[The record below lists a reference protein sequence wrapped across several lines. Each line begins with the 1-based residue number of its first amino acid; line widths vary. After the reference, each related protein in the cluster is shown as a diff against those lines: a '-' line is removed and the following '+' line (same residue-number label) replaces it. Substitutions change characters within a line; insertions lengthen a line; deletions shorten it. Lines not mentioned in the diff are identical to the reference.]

1 MNSSKIPIMV
11 APSPIVLPPKYITS
25 FDYTITD
32 FEAFTKIAFIC
43 NLFDSDNNMLDT
55 RTIEIAGCEYFN
67 WGYDDS
73 YLINILSQKLG
84 LSTFP
89 PIKKPE
95 SDCFKIGYDTSGNI
109 IKFKNL
115 TVDLSGN
122 FILPSGFTR
131 DPDNHVIIDTVKKPV
146 EYKYL
151 RFDVDGNPMVFQ
163 NIGLDQNNNPIL
175 PNGYI
180 VDNNGSVRDPNGIHI
195 VMVIY

>member
-1 MNSSKIPIMV
+1 MNSVKTSISV
-11 APSPIVLPPKYITS
+11 APSPIVLPPRYITS

-32 FEAFTKIAFIC
+32 FEAYTKIVFLC
-43 NLFDSDNNMLDT
+43 NLFDADNNMLDT
-55 RTIEIAGCEYFN
+55 RTIEIAGCEYYN

-73 YLINILSQKLG
+73 YLINIISQKLG

-95 SDCFKIGYDTSGNI
+95 SNCFKIGYDLSGNI

-122 FILPSGFTR
+122 IVLPSGFTR
-131 DPDNHVIIDTVKKPV
+131 EPNNAIIDTVRKPV

-151 RFDVDGNPMVFQ
+151 RYDVDGNPMVFQ
-163 NIGLDQNNNPIL
+163 NIGLDQNNNPIF

-180 VDNNGSVRDPNGIHI
+180 VDNNGSVRDSNGFHI
-195 VMVIY
+195 VFVI

>member
-1 MNSSKIPIMV
+1 MNSVKTPITV

-32 FEAFTKIAFIC
+32 FEAFTKICFSC
-43 NLFDSDNNMLDT
+43 NLFDTDNNMLDT
-55 RTIEIAGCEYFN
+55 RNIEISGCEYYN

-84 LSTFP
+84 LSAFP
-89 PIKKPE
+89 VINKPP
-95 SDCFKIGYDTSGNI
+95 SNCFKIGYDLSGNI

-122 FILPSGFTR
+122 IVLPSGFTR
-131 DPDNHVIIDTVKKPV
+131 DPTNAILDTVGKQV

-151 RFDVDGNPMVFQ
+151 RYDVDGNPMVFQ
-163 NIGLDQNNNPIL
+163 NIVLDQNNNPIL
-175 PNGYI
+175 PTSYV
-180 VDNNGSVRDPNGIHI
+180 VDNSGSVRDTNGIHI
-195 VMVIY
+195 VIVI

>member
-1 MNSSKIPIMV
+1 MSSSKIPITV

-32 FEAFTKIAFIC
+32 FEAYTKIVFLC
-43 NLFDSDNNMLDT
+43 NLFDSDNNLLDT
-55 RTIEIAGCEYFN
+55 RTIEIAGCEYYN

-73 YLINILSQKLG
+73 YLINIISQKLG

-89 PIKKPE
+89 PIKKPA
-95 SDCFKIGYDTSGNI
+95 SNCFKIGYDLSGNI

-122 FILPSGFTR
+122 IILPSGFTR
-131 DPDNHVIIDTVKKPV
+131 DPNNMIIDTLRKPL

-151 RFDVDGNPMVFQ
+151 RYDVDGNPMVFQ
-163 NIGLDQNNNPIL
+163 NISLDQNNNPIF

-180 VDNNGSVRDPNGIHI
+180 IDNNGSVRDHNGFHI
-195 VMVIY
+195 VFVI

>member
-1 MNSSKIPIMV
+1 MNSSKTPITV

-32 FEAFTKIAFIC
+32 FEAYTKIAFIC

-131 DPDNHVIIDTVKKPV
+131 DPDNHAIIDTVKKQV

-163 NIGLDQNNNPIL
+163 NIGLDQNNNPVL

-195 VMVIY
+195 VMVI

>member
-1 MNSSKIPIMV
+1 MNSIKTPITV

-32 FEAFTKIAFIC
+32 FEAYSKICFSC
-43 NLFDSDNNMLDT
+43 CLFDADNNILDT
-55 RTIEIAGCEYFN
+55 RTIEIAGCEYYN

-89 PIKKPE
+89 PIKKPI
-95 SDCFKIGYDTSGNI
+95 SNCFKIGYDLSGNI

-122 FILPSGFTR
+122 IILPNGFIR
-131 DPDNHVIIDTVKKPV
+131 DPDNHAIIDTLRKPV

-151 RFDVDGNPMVFQ
+151 RYDVDGNPMVFQ
-163 NIGLDQNNNPIL
+163 NLGLDQNNNPIL
-175 PNGYI
+175 PNGYV
-180 VDNNGSVRDPNGIHI
+180 VDNTGSVRDPNGIHI
-195 VMVIY
+195 VFVI